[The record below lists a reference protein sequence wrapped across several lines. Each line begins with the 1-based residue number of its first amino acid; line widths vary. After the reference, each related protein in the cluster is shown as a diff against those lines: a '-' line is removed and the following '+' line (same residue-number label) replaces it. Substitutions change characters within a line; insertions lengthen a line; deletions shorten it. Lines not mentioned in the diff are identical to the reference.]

1 MDEDLDFNVEI
12 LLSEI
17 IKELKIPVIVSNK
30 GKENDD
36 ESEK

>member
-17 IKELKIPVIVSNK
+17 VKELKIPVIVSNK
-30 GKENDD
+30 RKEHND

>member
-30 GKENDD
+30 GKEHDD